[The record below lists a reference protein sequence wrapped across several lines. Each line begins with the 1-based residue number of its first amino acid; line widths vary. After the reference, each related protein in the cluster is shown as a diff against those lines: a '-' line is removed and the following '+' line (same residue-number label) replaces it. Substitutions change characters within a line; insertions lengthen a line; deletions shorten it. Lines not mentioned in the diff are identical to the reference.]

1 MPNNSRLYAES
12 AFGLTESKADFL
24 CKTKGTYETKQK
36 KQTARHTP
44 KEVEKALH
52 RRKRPR
58 RQGTRNAPHN
68 ASETVTLGG
77 VFAATE
83 RGFGF
88 VTITDTTPLS
98 EDIFI
103 PAKKRGGALA
113 GDHVTVAVRRRDLRP
128 RTHGGYRIEGEIT
141 EILSRGFTELCGTL
155 IETVGAK
162 RRFAPYC
169 VIPDNRRLT
178 DTVEVTDA
186 RGATPGSK
194 VHVRITDYGDGRRP
208 PRGEILR
215 CLGETLSL
223 GANYM
228 SVLLA
233 AGIRTDFSD
242 EVLRNAEA
250 AAAESITLAGR
261 LDLRDRAILTIDGA
275 DARDLDDAISLERVG
290 DGWLLGV
297 HIADVSHY
305 VRADSPTDLEARA
318 RGTSIYFTDKVVPM
332 LPACLSNGVCSLN
345 AGTDKYALSALISL
359 DKNGRLL
366 DCRVENS
373 IIRSKVRGVYDEVND
388 LFAHQSK
395 SAFYAKYEP
404 VRQTLADMHTLGK
417 LLEKNADA
425 RGVLELESADAK
437 ILLDAD
443 GMPKEIVKRERGDAE
458 KMIEQFM
465 LTANEAVARFL
476 SARHIPCVFRVHEAP
491 SEDKLTAYKNFA
503 HNLGLS
509 ILPLKTERLTT
520 AAFAPILAEAEQK
533 GFGSVLS
540 RITLR
545 TQMKAKYSAVRSDH
559 FGLGLEYYC
568 HFTSPIRR
576 YPDLAVHRILKYALA
591 HGADAAAKRYTAFA
605 AECAAQASECELRA
619 VSAERDIADLYKA
632 IYMQNAVGKT
642 YPAVISSATSFG
654 IFCELENTCE
664 GLIPVEQLGEGFVFN
679 EEALTLSRGRRV
691 YKLGQPICIRIT
703 DVDLLRRRI
712 YMEPAR
718 TDAE

>member
-1 MPNNSRLYAES
+1 MKQNRNKKTSRRAPKS
-12 AFGLTESKADFL
+12 A
-24 CKTKGTYETKQK
+24 
-36 KQTARHTP
+36 
-44 KEVEKALH
+44 EKALS
-52 RRKRPR
+52 RRKKAR
-58 RQGTRNAPHN
+58 RQAPSDRKRSGGKHT
-68 ASETVTLGG
+68 APDTVTLGG

-88 VTITDTTPLS
+88 VTLTDETPLN

-103 PAKKRGGALA
+103 PARKRGGALA
-113 GDHVTVAVRRRDLRP
+113 GDRVTVAVRRRDLRP
-128 RTHGGYRIEGEIT
+128 RTGGDYRIEGEIT
-141 EILSRGFTELCGTL
+141 GILERGFTELCGTL
-155 IETVGAK
+155 IETVGAE
-162 RRFAPYC
+162 RRFAPYR

-178 DTVEVTDA
+178 DTVEVADA
-186 RGATPGSK
+186 RDAAPGSK
-194 VHVRITDYGDGRRP
+194 VQVHITDYGDGRRP

-223 GANYM
+223 GANYL

-242 EVLRNAEA
+242 AVLRDAET
-250 AAAESITLAGR
+250 AAAEPISLTGR

-275 DARDLDDAISLERVG
+275 DARDLDDAISLERAG

-332 LPACLSNGVCSLN
+332 LPACLSNGACSLS

-359 DKNGRLL
+359 DKNGKLL
-366 DCRVENS
+366 GCRVENTV
-373 IIRSKVRGVYDEVND
+373 IRSKVRGVYDEVND
-388 LFAHQSK
+388 LFANRSR
-395 SAFYAKYEP
+395 SAFYAKYKP
-404 VRQTLADMHTLGK
+404 VRQALADMHTLYA

-443 GMPKEIVKRERGDAE
+443 GMPCEIVKRERGDAE

-476 SARHIPCVFRVHEAP
+476 SARHIPCVFRVHDAP
-491 SEDKLTAYKNFA
+491 SEDKLTAYKNFV

-509 ILPLKTERLTT
+509 ILPLQAEHLTT

-545 TQMKAKYSAVRSDH
+545 TQMKAKYSAVRGDH

-576 YPDLAVHRILKYALA
+576 YPDLTVHRILKYALA
-591 HGADAAAKRYTAFA
+591 NGADAAAERYAAFA
-605 AECAAQASECELRA
+605 AESAAQSSECELRA
-619 VSAERDIADLYKA
+619 VAAERDIADLYKA
-632 IYMQNAVGKT
+632 IYMQSAVGKT
-642 YPAVISSATSFG
+642 YPAVISSVTAFG
-654 IFCELENTCE
+654 LFCELENTCE
-664 GLIPVEQLGEGFVFN
+664 GLIPVEQLGEGFGFN
-679 EEALTLSRGRRV
+679 EKALTLSRGKRA
-691 YKLGQPICIRIT
+691 YKLGQPICVRIT
-703 DVDLLRRRI
+703 DVDPLRRRI
-712 YMEPAR
+712 YMEPVR
-718 TDAE
+718 TDAK